1 MAGSSAAA
9 SAGASVAK
17 AILSYAGQPLR
28 LWRGGRWQER
38 RGCHELRRERYEVRG
53 VKSLRR
59 LVPLQRMGT
68 EAECSAAIVF
78 LLSEAAA
85 FVSGACLRVDGGA
98 PNARASWP
106 MPEQRRSRAYRG
118 FPLESTPDFL
128 RDET

>member
-1 MAGSSAAA
+1 MATYPEETRPR
-9 SAGASVAK
+9 
-17 AILSYAGQPLR
+17 I
-28 LWRGGRWQER
+28 
-38 RGCHELRRERYEVRG
+38 
-53 VKSLRR
+53 KSLRR

-85 FVSGACLRVDGGA
+85 FISGSCIRVDGGA